1 MRTQSKTTK
10 LPKARERAGNQVV
23 IGLNFHL
30 IGWESGACF
39 LDQSPSE
46 KQKNASSDYF
56 WLNWSNQTSFISGS
70 SFMWISLSTVQHSL
84 LLGQCFQIP
93 QGAVCRPS
101 STKHFITCLDLRR
114 RDSVKL
120 KRKGESCRRLARVSS
135 QLRFYQLQ
143 NSQWQNQLNWFL
155 NVTIRYGQYEH
166 WALMKKRW

>member
-1 MRTQSKTTK
+1 
-10 LPKARERAGNQVV
+10 
-23 IGLNFHL
+23 
-30 IGWESGACF
+30 
-39 LDQSPSE
+39 
-46 KQKNASSDYF
+46 
-56 WLNWSNQTSFISGS
+56 
-70 SFMWISLSTVQHSL
+70 MWISLNTVQHSL

-120 KRKGESCRRLARVSS
+120 KRKGESCRRLARLSS

-143 NSQWQNQLNWFL
+143 NSHWQNQLNWFL

-166 WALMKKRW
+166 WALMKKRWYINVNNTDLMWSYIQSYDIVCRAVIWLDSAYFGRLADRSERGLHVAVHVWIMNQMLKSQRASAIIWPSSLF